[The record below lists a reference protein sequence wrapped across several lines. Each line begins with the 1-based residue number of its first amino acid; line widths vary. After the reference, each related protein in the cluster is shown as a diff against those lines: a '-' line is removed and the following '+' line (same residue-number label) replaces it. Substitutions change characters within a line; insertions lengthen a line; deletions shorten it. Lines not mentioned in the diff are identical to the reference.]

1 MFFEQDLQPARS
13 PVWSVSEL
21 NDRVSQCLQMNFPPL
36 WVAGEVRG
44 FTRAASGH
52 WYFTLK
58 DASAELSCAMFAG
71 SNRRVDFLPKTGDHL
86 EVHGQV
92 SVYRARGSYQMV
104 VDAVRQAGVG
114 TLYERFLQLK
124 DKLQKEGLFDLSRK
138 KTIPRI
144 NTKIAV
150 VTSLQAAAL
159 RDVLTTLRRRAPYAR
174 VTVFETAVQ
183 GDEAPGEIISALKR
197 ADQSSDVEVIL
208 LVRGGGSLQDLWSF
222 NDERVART
230 VAALTKPVIVGVGHE
245 SDVTIVDWV
254 ADLRAATPTAAAE
267 HATESVEVLLKELSQ
282 SGEALAYAWNRYWTE
297 SAQKVDFLMREIPDP
312 HKNLKQSQERLLH
325 MNQLLESLMHS
336 HWQMKKE
343 SVRLLSESLIKP
355 SARLALEQEK
365 CDRLAE
371 ECSLLIKDRL
381 SKSRR
386 ESEALTTLLTEL
398 SPQAILN
405 KGYSYVTDAR
415 GSFIKSAQAAKPGE
429 TLNIHWHDGSAT
441 VGVQKTSS

>member
-36 WVAGEVRG
+36 WVG
-44 FTRAASGH
+44 
-52 WYFTLK
+52 
-58 DASAELSCAMFAG
+58 
-71 SNRRVDFLPKTGDHL
+71 
-86 EVHGQV
+86 
-92 SVYRARGSYQMV
+92 
-104 VDAVRQAGVG
+104 QAGVG

-222 NDERVART
+222 NDEKVART

-267 HATESVEVLLKELSQ
+267 HATESAEVLLKELSQ
-282 SGEALAYAWNRYWTE
+282 SGEALAYAWNRYWSE
-297 SAQKVDFLMREIPDP
+297 SAQKVDSLMREIPDP
-312 HKNLKQSQERLLH
+312 HKNLKQSQERLVH
-325 MNQLLESLMHS
+325 MNQLLE

-343 SVRLLSESLIKP
+343 SVRLLSDLLIKP
-355 SARLALEQEK
+355 SARLASEREK
-365 CDRLAE
+365 CDRLSE
-371 ECSLLIKDRL
+371 ECLLLIKERL
-381 SKSRR
+381 SKSKR
-386 ESEALTTLLTEL
+386 ESETLMTLLTEL